1 MYIFHNYA
9 WKAKSAVEKRK
20 SFGALLTD
28 LSKASDRF
36 SQERLLPSIH
46 AYEFTV
52 VLRLIHSYFTNRRQ
66 RTKIKV
72 MNFLRRNCIWDTTR
86 VYSRT
91 FVVQHFS
98 VTFFFIMKGIDFS
111 SSRDNNTPHRTA
123 DTVDEVIKLLER
135 GSKMLLKCFSNNQMK
150 VNIRKRHFLV
160 NKKDEVAINI
170 RETKIQF
177 N

>member
-1 MYIFHNYA
+1 
-9 WKAKSAVEKRK
+9 
-20 SFGALLTD
+20 
-28 LSKASDRF
+28 
-36 SQERLLPSIH
+36 
-46 AYEFTV
+46 
-52 VLRLIHSYFTNRRQ
+52 
-66 RTKIKV
+66 
-72 MNFLRRNCIWDTTR
+72 
-86 VYSRT
+86 
-91 FVVQHFS
+91 
-98 VTFFFIMKGIDFS
+98 MKGIDFS
-111 SSRDNNTPHRTA
+111 SSRDNNTPHRSA

>member
-1 MYIFHNYA
+1 
-9 WKAKSAVEKRK
+9 
-20 SFGALLTD
+20 
-28 LSKASDRF
+28 
-36 SQERLLPSIH
+36 
-46 AYEFTV
+46 
-52 VLRLIHSYFTNRRQ
+52 
-66 RTKIKV
+66 

-86 VYSRT
+86 VSSRT

-111 SSRDNNTPHRTA
+111 SSRDNNTPYRTA

-135 GSKMLLKCFSNNQMK
+135 GSKMLLKWFSNNQMK